1 MFSQIKNIPYD
12 INLNSQSVMVKNIF
26 NYSYVIQS
34 YIDNPL
40 STFDYVIREED
51 TPETLALRYYN
62 DTKLSWTIL
71 LLNNIKDYYS
81 EWPKTE
87 NSFSSY
93 MKKKYLPENFG
104 FIDLKRKIPLEKL
117 SDLSIENVHGG
128 QLIYTEDTDK
138 TYVWNANTKNWDFF
152 KNGIPNENSFNLK
165 MWLSLD
171 SYENPKHFLVSS
183 ETERTVTSNKTF
195 NFVRGST
202 YRFNVKSQGRSSLY
216 LTQDDGTNWVERDY
230 FREYRNGV
238 VNSRVR
244 DGFMSFVVPEDAPN
258 VLYYQSGE
266 YQDLRGKINIL
277 YPTQTYRVE
286 NSDTNSLQE
295 RNGRIVGTIARAN
308 GEFYIWNG
316 KYFDGEERDFT
327 LGWKKLTTDTRLLSL
342 EIAEFK
348 PYEYVHR
355 EYGYKIS
362 DASYSNLSATE
373 KRTFIMTSMLDY
385 EKEQNEKNRKIKL
398 LRPSLIPNFL
408 DNWREVTI

>member
-104 FIDLKRKIPLEKL
+104 FIDLKRKVPLEKL

-138 TYVWNANTKNWDFF
+138 TYIWNANTKNWDFF

-202 YRFNVKSQGRSSLY
+202 YRFNIKSQGRSSLY

-348 PYEYVHR
+348 PYEYAHR

-362 DASYSNLSATE
+362 NASYSNLSATE

-398 LRPSLIPNFL
+398 LRPSLIPDFL

>member
-104 FIDLKRKIPLEKL
+104 FIDLKRKVPLEKL

-138 TYVWNANTKNWDFF
+138 TYIWNANTKNWDFF

>member
-104 FIDLKRKIPLEKL
+104 FIDLKRKVPLEKL

-138 TYVWNANTKNWDFF
+138 TYIWNANTKNWDFF

-348 PYEYVHR
+348 PYEYAHR

-362 DASYSNLSATE
+362 NASYSNLSATE

-398 LRPSLIPNFL
+398 LRPSLIPDFL